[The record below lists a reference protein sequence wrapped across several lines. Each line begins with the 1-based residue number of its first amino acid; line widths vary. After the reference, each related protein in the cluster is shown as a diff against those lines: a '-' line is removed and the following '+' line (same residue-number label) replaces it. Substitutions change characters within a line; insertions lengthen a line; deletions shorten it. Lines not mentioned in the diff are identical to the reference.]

1 MTNLKVVLNS
11 AGIKQMMKSQEMQNI
26 CTELAYSAK
35 AKLGEGYEVTY
46 RKGKTRVN
54 ASIGAV
60 TPEAIQDNLE
70 NNTLLKSLGG
80 KL

>member
-1 MTNLKVVLNS
+1 MSNLKIVLNS
-11 AGIKQMMKSQEMQNI
+11 SGIKQMMKSQEMQNI
-26 CTELAYSAK
+26 CTEIAYRAK
-35 AKLGEGYEVTY
+35 AKLGDGYEVTY

-60 TPEAIQDNLE
+60 TPEAISENKK